1 MNKTTR
7 VTLLF
12 VAAMIATGCLRRDYI
27 ALGEQAMAA
36 EDYRT
41 AEIYFRKA
49 IQREPRSD
57 KAFYDLGTAFLKEQD
72 YNFAYQAFTRAAEL
86 NPSNAVARVETGKIL
101 LLANQPARAEHEAR
115 EALKVEPHLLAASLL
130 LGEALAAQSDTDAA
144 RTTLEQAVRE
154 QPKSSEPYL
163 ALAALES
170 RLQNSTQAI
179 ANLDAAIAADPHNPQ
194 AYVDKAIYLR
204 SQDQIK
210 QAVIVLRKGLEA
222 NPRSNQIKLALAD
235 SLLADRQTNEGI
247 ALLRSI
253 VATGTDSEKSLA
265 GARLALA
272 EVETNQLA
280 AAETDLKKLEKQGAG
295 TLPQVLYARGRLA
308 LAQEK
313 IADAR
318 SILTSLTDVAPNFA
332 PGFYYLGVAYAES
345 GDFQKAIDQL
355 HTAAKLSPKVPDTY
369 VLLSSVELKQGNY
382 AAAQADAERALLH
395 DPTNFAAQML
405 KANALFAQGRNQ
417 EAEQLFRKLAAQAPQ
432 NSAVH
437 ERIAQLAL
445 KRKDFA
451 TATKEFETALRFDPT
466 SPQLL
471 AELMSVV
478 SQTAGPKAALERVRE
493 QVKLQPKVAEFHALL
508 GLLLLRDSQPGPAAT
523 ELRTAIDENPNAP
536 APYLILAK
544 AYQMMGKAAQV
555 QAELK
560 SVLVKKPGY
569 TPALLILAA
578 MADQEGRFDEA
589 AGYYQKVL
597 AISPNFGPAANN
609 LATDYLSENKNL
621 DEALDLAQHARQLM
635 PHDPHVADTLG
646 EAMLRRGLPENA
658 VPLLRESV
666 QANPKDPTP
675 HYHLGFA
682 LLALKQTG
690 EASQELDTALKL
702 GPNAKEA
709 TQARAALAQIAKVGG
724 GGDDK

>member
-1 MNKTTR
+1 MKKVTR
-7 VTLLF
+7 LALLF
-12 VAAMIATGCLRRDYI
+12 VAAMIAAGCLRRDYI

-36 EDYRT
+36 EDYKA

-49 IQREPRSD
+49 IQKTPHSD
-57 KAFYDLGTAFLKEQD
+57 KAFYDLGTAYLKEQD
-72 YNFAYQAFTRAAEL
+72 YNFAYQAFSRAAEL
-86 NPSNAVARVETGKIL
+86 NPSNAAARVETGKIL

-115 EALKVEPHLLAASLL
+115 EALKVEPRLMTASLL
-130 LGEALAAQSDTDAA
+130 LGEALAAQSHTDAA

-170 RLQNSTQAI
+170 RLQNSTQAM

-204 SQDQIK
+204 SRDQIK
-210 QAVIVLRKGLEA
+210 LAIIVLRKGLEA
-222 NPRSNQIKLALAD
+222 NPHSDQIKLALAD
-235 SLLADRQTNEGI
+235 SLLADRQANEGI
-247 ALLRSI
+247 TLLRSI
-253 VATGTDSEKSLA
+253 VATGSEKTLA

-280 AAETDLKKLEKQGAG
+280 AAETDLKKLEARGAG
-295 TLPQVLYARGRLA
+295 SMPQVLYARARLA
-308 LAQEK
+308 LAQKK
-313 IADAR
+313 IPEAQR
-318 SILTSLTDVAPNFA
+318 ILTSLTDIAPNFA
-332 PGFYYLGVAYAES
+332 PGFYYLGLAYAES

-369 VLLSSVELKQGNY
+369 LLLSSIELKQGNY
-382 AAAQADAERALLH
+382 ATALDDAERARLH
-395 DPTNFAAQML
+395 DPANFAALTL
-405 KANALFAQGRNQ
+405 KADALFAQGRNQ
-417 EAEQLFRKLAAQAPQ
+417 EAEQLFHKLAEQAPQ
-432 NSAVH
+432 NGAVH
-437 ERIAQLAL
+437 ERLAQLAV
-445 KRKDFA
+445 KRNDLA
-451 TATKEFETALRFDPT
+451 TAASELETALRIEPT
-466 SPQLL
+466 SGQLL
-471 AELMSVV
+471 TELVSVV
-478 SQTAGPKAALERVRE
+478 SKTGGSKAAVERVRE
-493 QVKLQPKVAEFHALL
+493 QVKLQPKIAEFHALL
-508 GLLLLRDSQPGPAAT
+508 GLLLLRDLQPAPAAA

-544 AYQMMGKAAQV
+544 AYQMTGKTAQV

-560 SVLVKKPGY
+560 SALAKQSNY

-578 MADQEGRFDEA
+578 MADQGGRFDEA

-597 AISPNFGPAANN
+597 AISPNFAPAANN
-609 LATDYLSENKNL
+609 LASDYLSENKNL
-621 DEALDLAQHARQLM
+621 DEALDLAQRARQLM

-658 VPLLRESV
+658 VPLLRESI
-666 QANPKDPTP
+666 QANPKDAAP

-690 EASQELDTALKL
+690 EASKELDTALKL
-702 GPNAKEA
+702 GPNAHEA
-709 TQARAALAQIAKVGG
+709 VQAREALAQMAKA
-724 GGDDK
+724 GGDTGGK